1 MNKPMSV
8 RNFSA
13 PIAAPFV
20 AVGRTIEHVG
30 SFRLKKIV
38 GSGMIRLVWNSSP
51 PSGDELRSGKT
62 SDGSFGSVRAGALP
76 ALSLQV

>member
-1 MNKPMSV
+1 MKSPIAV

-13 PIAAPFV
+13 PIAAPLV
-20 AVGRTIEHVG
+20 AVGRTIEHAG
-30 SFRLKKIV
+30 RLRLRNMV

-51 PSGDELRSGKT
+51 PSGGELRSGNT
-62 SDGSFGSVRAGALP
+62 SVESFGSVRAGALP